1 MSIVFPTV
9 VFLTLD
15 LQISSIRLPT
25 LWPGMVSHPPK
36 SHTPH
41 TCTRTHTTYTCT
53 HILGYTAGPEFE
65 ERIRLNEAGNPK
77 FNFLAL
83 HDPYHAYYEHKIKE
97 IREGVAQEAAAAP
110 PPLMQ
115 QVCEIVITKD
125 CFFKKKIPDNVPF
138 LQTPAK
144 ALGMIAE
151 LEAPSVPPPEWLFS
165 AEPPSISALEL

>member
-1 MSIVFPTV
+1 
-9 VFLTLD
+9 
-15 LQISSIRLPT
+15 
-25 LWPGMVSHPPK
+25 MVSHSPK
-36 SHTPH
+36 SHTHH
-41 TCTRTHTTYTCT
+41 TCTHT
-53 HILGYTAGPEFE
+53 HILHTHTHTLGYAAGPEFE

-115 QVCEIVITKD
+115 QVCEIIITKD
-125 CFFKKKIPDNVPF
+125 CFFKKKFLIMFHF